1 MMPVDED
8 KNDVAVA
15 VAHYSSHHD
24 ADSYEDAY
32 FYEPGPYAEALR
44 EKVQAALGLS
54 RSSLVPAPT
63 AAKGLPPMSDAS
75 SSALRPGGGRILLD
89 VGGGTGNFTNMLL
102 VGTSNLQAVVVDPF
116 LVDDV
121 KADEK
126 ASLSLDEA
134 PPPPPPIRFVKAGAE
149 AFIRDGSGSDQ
160 QSWWWKSGYHQVLMK
175 EVIHHV
181 KADDRVSVF
190 RGLLDG
196 TAPLIDSDGT
206 TGDSSS
212 SNATGNHCALP
223 PSLLIVTRP
232 QSDIDYPLW
241 DAARHVWASQQPALD
256 GIVRDL
262 EAAGYVKVAS
272 SVHSH
277 PCAVSLTRWERMI
290 RNRFWSTFSHFSDEE
305 LDDGIR
311 QMEESER
318 HRLDEANVLHF
329 EDRLLFISAHIPGQP
344 TAGSSQ

>member
-1 MMPVDED
+1 MPADED
-8 KNDVAVA
+8 KDDVA
-15 VAHYSSHHD
+15 VAHYNSHHD

-44 EKVQAALGLS
+44 DKVQNALGLT
-54 RSSLVPAPT
+54 RSSLLPAPT
-63 AAKGLPPMSDAS
+63 AAKGVPQISDT
-75 SSALRPGGGRILLD
+75 SAAALGPNGGRILLD
-89 VGGGTGNFTNMLL
+89 VGGGTGNFTEMLL
-102 VGTSNLQAVVVDPF
+102 RGTSNLRAVVVDPF

-121 KADEK
+121 EADEK

-134 PPPPPPIRFVKAGAE
+134 PPPPHPIRFVKAGAE
-149 AFIRDGSGSDQ
+149 AFIKDKSGTDH

-181 KADDRVSVF
+181 KADDRVPLF

-196 TAPLIDSDGT
+196 TAPLIDSGVT

-212 SNATGNHCALP
+212 SNATDSPCALP

-232 QSDIDYPLW
+232 QTDIDYPLW

-256 GIVRDL
+256 DIVRDL
-262 EAAGYVKVAS
+262 EAAGYVRVAA

-277 PCAVSLTRWERMI
+277 PCAISLTRWERMI
-290 RNRFWSTFSHFSDEE
+290 RNRFWSTFSHFSNEE

-318 HRLDEANVLHF
+318 HRLDEENVLHF
-329 EDRLLFISAHIPGQP
+329 EDRLLFVSAHIPG
-344 TAGSSQ
+344 